1 MRTLALCALALLSGS
16 VSGYSRQTR
25 AVGDIAGTWEL
36 TTTRFGEPSTN
47 RVHLEVAGEKVTG
60 RSGNLKLEGTL
71 RGAKLEFQVRSRD
84 GNLFGTFSGE
94 LGDGEI
100 RGEATLDGS
109 PAAWSARRAAA
120 RPAAPRTHAFE
131 PVEFHRFFSSTIP
144 PVLRIFPGDTV
155 TTWSVDAGGTDAQ
168 GKRRS
173 LGGNPLTGPFY
184 VEGALPGDTLVVKLN
199 RVRLNRASAGS
210 GAQIVASALT
220 PQYLRRAKFDDNFDS
235 DWKLDLERGVARLA
249 KPTERLKNFTVK
261 LAPMLGCVGVAPPGR
276 ESFRSGN
283 LGPWG
288 GNMDYNQ
295 IREGTTLYL
304 PVFQPGALLFVGDGH
319 AAQGD
324 GELTGDALET
334 SMQIEFTVDVIEEQS
349 SATPRA
355 ENAEFVMALGI
366 ARSVPEAI
374 QTATSQLATWLER
387 EHGLSSNEA
396 AVVLGFAI
404 RYDIAELVDPQVHV
418 VAKLPKGVLAQ
429 IGKPQGAK

>member
-1 MRTLALCALALLSGS
+1 M
-16 VSGYSRQTR
+16 
-25 AVGDIAGTWEL
+25 
-36 TTTRFGEPSTN
+36 
-47 RVHLEVAGEKVTG
+47 
-60 RSGNLKLEGTL
+60 
-71 RGAKLEFQVRSRD
+71 
-84 GNLFGTFSGE
+84 
-94 LGDGEI
+94 
-100 RGEATLDGS
+100 
-109 PAAWSARRAAA
+109 
-120 RPAAPRTHAFE
+120 
-131 PVEFHRFFSSTIP
+131 
-144 PVLRIFPGDTV
+144 
-155 TTWSVDAGGTDAQ
+155 
-168 GKRRS
+168 
-173 LGGNPLTGPFY
+173 
-184 VEGALPGDTLVVKLN
+184 
-199 RVRLNRASAGS
+199 
-210 GAQIVASALT
+210 
-220 PQYLRRAKFDDNFDS
+220 
-235 DWKLDLERGVARLA
+235 ARLA

-349 SATPRA
+349 IATPRA

-418 VAKLPKGVLAQ
+418 VAKLPKTVLAQ
-429 IGKPQGAK
+429 IGKPQTAK